1 MKKKILMVTGSRS
14 EFGLQENL
22 FNLLRKDK
30 KIIPLLV
37 VTGSH
42 LSKIHG
48 NTVNDIKKKKIKI
61 FKKINII
68 NKNNSIP
75 NQISKLIYYLS
86 ILINRYKPELVIL
99 VGDRYEALASAIAA
113 YYLKIKIAHIHGG
126 ETTFN
131 SLDDGA
137 RHSISKFC
145 LLYTSPSPRD

>member
-68 NKNNSIP
+68 NKNN
-75 NQISKLIYYLS
+75 
-86 ILINRYKPELVIL
+86 
-99 VGDRYEALASAIAA
+99 
-113 YYLKIKIAHIHGG
+113 
-126 ETTFN
+126 
-131 SLDDGA
+131 
-137 RHSISKFC
+137 
-145 LLYTSPSPRD
+145 